1 MLFDDINIETITHED
16 ELYINVE
23 QLYNHILG
31 SAEVFSQEA
40 AHLAKT
46 FGMPRD
52 EKYFTMG
59 IVEGMWSIAAVLKY
73 GNKQFEFDSI
83 ETVED
88 LMKRFWNE
96 NRTDD

>member
-16 ELYINVE
+16 QLYINVE
-23 QLYNHILG
+23 QLYSHILG
-31 SAEVFSQEA
+31 SAEMFAQEA
-40 AHLAKT
+40 SHLAKS

-59 IVEGMWSIAAVLKY
+59 IVEGMWSVAAVLSY
-73 GNKQFEFDSI
+73 GNKQFEFDSV

-88 LMKRFWNE
+88 LMKRFWDE
-96 NRTDD
+96 DRTDN

>member
-1 MLFDDINIETITHED
+1 MLFDDINIDTITHND

-31 SAEVFSQEA
+31 SAETFGREA
-40 AHLAKT
+40 AILAKS

-59 IVEGMWSIAAVLKY
+59 LIEGMWSVAAVLSY
-73 GNKQFEFDSI
+73 GSKQFEFDSVK
-83 ETVED
+83 TVED
-88 LMKRFWNE
+88 LMDRFWNE
-96 NRTDD
+96 NRADD